1 MSLTLIS
8 CQSVKSGPALPY
20 GRKCWGMSREREGE
34 KKGTWR
40 CLGADCTKRPIGGK
54 IKQMF
59 YTLLGA
65 LDYRYRYT
73 PWRLGAWSNSEM
85 TWVPTHVLT
94 ILKYKCSGFPPITK
108 SRGLKAESTPLV
120 MGWLYPPKRCWRPYT
135 PKNWLFLL
143 PYLMILTLSLLPP
156 EIASQIN
163 YVHPNA
169 CLRLLLRKPKLRQT
183 AEIKI
188 QQQGLMQLG
197 MMAWKILEASLFY
210 GYIKVPSR
218 LLRVRSSW

>member
-1 MSLTLIS
+1 
-8 CQSVKSGPALPY
+8 
-20 GRKCWGMSREREGE
+20 
-34 KKGTWR
+34 
-40 CLGADCTKRPIGGK
+40 
-54 IKQMF
+54 
-59 YTLLGA
+59 
-65 LDYRYRYT
+65 
-73 PWRLGAWSNSEM
+73 
-85 TWVPTHVLT
+85 
-94 ILKYKCSGFPPITK
+94 
-108 SRGLKAESTPLV
+108 
-120 MGWLYPPKRCWRPYT
+120 
-135 PKNWLFLL
+135 
-143 PYLMILTLSLLPP
+143 MILTLSLLPP

-218 LLRVRSSW
+218 LLRVWSS